1 MIIRVELHMANEFDF
16 CLLQALTISP
26 SPVRTDDGRPAIAIA
41 TGTVTTAPT
50 VTSATA
56 TVTAAGCAVREGKV
70 SGSLHNPTDNSF
82 VVCARSYQQRA
93 YKIAKVSIMIN

>member
-1 MIIRVELHMANEFDF
+1 MIIRVELHIANEFDF

-41 TGTVTTAPT
+41 TGTVTMVPT

-56 TVTAAGCAVREGKV
+56 TATAAGCAVREGKV
-70 SGSLHNPTDNSF
+70 SGSLYNPTDNSF
-82 VVCARSYQQRA
+82 VLCTHLPTEGL
-93 YKIAKVSIMIN
+93 